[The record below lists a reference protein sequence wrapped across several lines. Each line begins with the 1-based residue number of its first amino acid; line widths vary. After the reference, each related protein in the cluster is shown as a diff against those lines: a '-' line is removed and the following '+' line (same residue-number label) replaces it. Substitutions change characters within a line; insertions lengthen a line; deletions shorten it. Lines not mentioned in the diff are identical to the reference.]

1 MLILKLIHFLTVII
15 TVTVVFCAP
24 FNLSAMPTS
33 FNEAKKIARNEIYF
47 DQSAGNQGTLYCGCQ
62 WQWMGKSGGR
72 VDLSSCGY
80 QVRKQINRAQRIE
93 WEHIVPAWV
102 FGHQRQCWQ
111 NGGRKN
117 CVMTDPVFRA
127 IEADLYNIAPSIGE
141 VNGDRSNFNYG
152 QLASSVL
159 SPYGQCQSR
168 VDFKNRIFEPR
179 NEVKGQVAR
188 VMFYMYDRYNLTMSK
203 QQQQLLM
210 AWDRQFPVNRWEK
223 LQNERIG
230 KITGHYNPFVTG
242 ELTWQLGHRN
252 QAAGLSVATA
262 EIEKKVI
269 KTKSNISDMAN
280 NYLTAVI
287 KGNQISQIYHFSHC
301 QGYKVLSAKNS
312 IVFENEQA
320 AIAAGYRLA
329 KNCPRQ

>member
-15 TVTVVFCAP
+15 TVMVLFCAP
-24 FNLSAMPTS
+24 FNLLATPIS
-33 FNEAKKIARNEIYF
+33 FDEAKKIARNEIYF
-47 DQSAGNQGTLYCGCQ
+47 DQTSGNQGTLYCGCQ

-72 VDLSSCGY
+72 VDLTSCGY
-80 QVRKQINRAQRIE
+80 QVRKQINRTQRIE

-111 NGGRKN
+111 KGGRKN
-117 CVMTDPVFRA
+117 CVKTDPVFRA

-159 SPYGQCQSR
+159 SPYGQSQSR

-230 KITGHYNPFVTG
+230 RITGHYNPFVTG

-262 EIEKKVI
+262 EIEKKAI
-269 KTKSNISDMAN
+269 KTKSNISAMAR
-280 NYLTAVI
+280 NYLTAAI

-312 IVFENEQA
+312 IVFENEQV
-320 AIAAGYRLA
+320 AIAAGYLLA

>member
-1 MLILKLIHFLTVII
+1 MLILNLIHSLAVII

-24 FNLSAMPTS
+24 FNLSATPTS
-33 FNEAKKIARNEIYF
+33 FDEAKKIARNEVYF
-47 DQSAGNQGTLYCGCQ
+47 DQAAGNQGTLYCGCR

-72 VDLSSCGY
+72 VDLTSCGY

-127 IEADLYNIAPSIGE
+127 MEADLYNIAPSIGE

-152 QLASSVL
+152 QLPSSVL
-159 SPYGQCQSR
+159 TSYGQCQSR

-188 VMFYMYDRYNLTMSK
+188 VMFYMYDRYNLNMSK
-203 QQQQLLM
+203 QQQQLLI
-210 AWDRQFPVNRWEK
+210 AWDRQYPVNGWEK

-242 ELTWQLGHRN
+242 ELTWQLGHKN
-252 QAAGLSVATA
+252 QA
-262 EIEKKVI
+262 I
-269 KTKSNISDMAN
+269 KI
-280 NYLTAVI
+280 
-287 KGNQISQIYHFSHC
+287 
-301 QGYKVLSAKNS
+301 
-312 IVFENEQA
+312 
-320 AIAAGYRLA
+320 
-329 KNCPRQ
+329 RQPVY